1 MINVIL
7 GTAGVLAGFFFGC
20 WLIVQALDG
29 YRLRGPYTVAAFIYW
44 SVALGGLF
52 YVIGQQAASG
62 PCVTWETQMHYNATL
77 KMMMPARVCTLRG
90 EWVNP

>member
-1 MINVIL
+1 M
-7 GTAGVLAGFFFGC
+7 LAGFFFGL

-29 YRLRGPYTVAAFIYW
+29 YRLRGLYALAAFLYW
-44 SVALGGLF
+44 SVAIGGLVF
-52 YVIGQQAASG
+52 AMAQKTEQG
-62 PCVTWETQMHYNATL
+62 PCVTWETQMYYNAAL